1 MPGVSD
7 VYSLLAGVLI
17 GLSLAVP
24 PGPVNAIIAA
34 ESVRKSCI
42 DGIKVGLGAMTADA
56 TFLAIT
62 LIGVAVL
69 LTGETIKIVV
79 SLAGGLLLAY
89 MAIKILKGY
98 KRPIKENGKE
108 EIRNHYVTGVIVG
121 ITNPAS
127 ILWWATAGAALI
139 ANFNAPGIAGFF
151 IGIFIWVASFA
162 ITLDYAQKKVEWLY
176 PAIMLISGA
185 VLLFF
190 SIVLGY
196 NAIMMAL

>member
-1 MPGVSD
+1 MLDLSD
-7 VYSLLAGVLI
+7 AYSLLAGILI

-34 ESVRKSCI
+34 ESARKSCI
-42 DGIKVGLGAMTADA
+42 EGIKVGLGAMTADA
-56 TFLAIT
+56 TFLVIT

-69 LTGETIKIVV
+69 LTGQTVKIVV
-79 SLAGGLLLAY
+79 SLAGGILLAY

-98 KRPIKENGKE
+98 NRPIRESGKE
-108 EIRNHYVTGVIVG
+108 DVRNHYLTGVIVG

-151 IGIFIWVASFA
+151 IGIFIWVASFS
-162 ITLDYAQKKVEWLY
+162 ITLDFAQKRVEWLY
-176 PAIMLISGA
+176 PAIMLMSGA

-190 SIVLGY
+190 SIVLVY
-196 NAIMMAL
+196 SAITTAL